1 MPDKVKRIKA
11 EIQAGTYQ
19 LDIETTAEKII
30 LLDSLGLF

>member
-1 MPDKVKRIKA
+1 MSDRVKRIKNA
-11 EIQAGTYQ
+11 IKDGTYN